1 MINPLPKLRSVPATP
16 QFFDMAGGYITYPD
30 IEVEMK
36 KYEVQGGMFSAIS
49 GFFGG

>member
-1 MINPLPKLRSVPATP
+1 
-16 QFFDMAGGYITYPD
+16 MAGAYITYPD
-30 IEVEMK
+30 AEIEAK